1 MQIKKEVTFDITA
14 KEANEFLKEC
24 LNDKDKLSE
33 FVDGMN
39 LGVMSYIAAKYVN
52 RLAKD
57 DPYSYGKFVEFL
69 PKIDI
74 AGIVNSNEGIEHKY
88 SKTIP
93 IPAKVEEKPETK
105 KVDVKKA
112 ISTKPKFH
120 VGDSFKCNKLLAEEL
135 SSNAMFLFIN
145 YWITITHVTSNVTG
159 DFEQVTYN
167 MKSNLGETFTVNE
180 EKLMQWM
187 REEKIIGYKQV
198 NVWIR

>member
-57 DPYSYGKFVEFL
+57 DPYSYEKFVEFL
-69 PKIDI
+69 PKTDI
-74 AGIVNSNEGIEHKY
+74 AEIVKDNEGIEHKY

-93 IPAKVEEKPETK
+93 IKSNEKSEPK
-105 KVDVKKA
+105 KVDVVKA
-112 ISTKPKFH
+112 QTKPKFH
-120 VGDSFKCNKLLAEEL
+120 VGDSFKCNKLSAEEL
-135 SSNAMFLFIN
+135 SSNAMLLLVG
-145 YWITITHVTSNVTG
+145 YWITITHVTE
-159 DFEQVTYN
+159 DPEQVLYT
-167 MKSNLGETFTVNE
+167 MKSNLGETFYVTE
-180 EKLMQWM
+180 TKLLKWM
-187 REEKIIGYKQV
+187 KEEKIIGYKQV
-198 NVWIR
+198 NVWIH

>member
-57 DPYSYGKFVEFL
+57 DPYSYEKFVEFL
-69 PKIDI
+69 PK
-74 AGIVNSNEGIEHKY
+74 
-88 SKTIP
+88 P
-93 IPAKVEEKPETK
+93 IKSDEKQEPK

-112 ISTKPKFH
+112 VSTKPKFY
-120 VGDSFKCNKLLAEEL
+120 VGDSFKCNKALAEEL
-135 SSNAMFLFIN
+135 SSNAMFLFID
-145 YWITITHVTSNVTG
+145 YWITVTHVTSNVTG
-159 DFEQVTYN
+159 DFEQVTYT

-198 NVWIR
+198 NVWIH

>member
-74 AGIVNSNEGIEHKY
+74 AGIVKENEGIEHKY

-93 IPAKVEEKPETK
+93 IPAKVEEKLKTK
-105 KVDVKKA
+105 KVDVEKA
-112 ISTKPKFH
+112 TSTKPKFH
-120 VGDSFKCNKLLAEEL
+120 AGDSFKCNKVLAEEL
-135 SSNAMFLFIN
+135 SSNAMFLFVD
-145 YWITITHVTSNVTG
+145 YLITVIHVTAHVTG
-159 DFEQVTYN
+159 DFEQVTYT
-167 MKSNLGETFTVNE
+167 MKSNFGETFTVNE

-187 REEKIIGYKQV
+187 REGKIIGYKQV
-198 NVWIR
+198 NVWIH